1 MISIIVPIY
10 NSSNFLDEC
19 LHSIYLQD
27 YKDFEVLCID
37 DGSIDNSAEIVLK
50 YTEFDKR
57 FKLFQQ
63 SNSGV
68 SIARNVGLMHARG
81 EYICF
86 VDSDDMIATNY
97 LSTLWNY
104 SKDGN
109 FVISSYTR
117 NIVGLGELK
126 NKVKSFNSFELIT
139 KILEELIIHPNLWSM
154 IFKTEIIR
162 KYDINFYPGC
172 VRNEDTEFYIKYLV
186 HEKNDIIL
194 IDYKGYFYRDN
205 PNSAMHITNRNAFTS
220 FQASE
225 RIEKYLTEHGLLMN
239 YNKFLFASIQA
250 YTVRL
255 ARERNVKLYDELHE
269 LYDVPLI
276 MRSLIRHP
284 RFLRS
289 IVALVYLLLGK
300 KVFYKMLSI
309 TGI

>member
-1 MISIIVPIY
+1 MK
-10 NSSNFLDEC
+10 EGC
-19 LHSIYLQD
+19 
-27 YKDFEVLCID
+27 VLKKFI
-37 DGSIDNSAEIVLK
+37 ALLLTAIVLLSSCSNEKAETKSGFYMDTVCEITLYGNDSK
-50 YTEFDKR
+50 YFDDV
-57 FKLFQQ
+57 F
-63 SNSGV
+63 
-68 SIARNVGLMHARG
+68 
-81 EYICF
+81 
-86 VDSDDMIATNY
+86 
-97 LSTLWNY
+97 
-104 SKDGN
+104 
-109 FVISSYTR
+109 
-117 NIVGLGELK
+117 
-126 NKVKSFNSFELIT
+126 
-139 KILEELIIHPNLWSM
+139 
-154 IFKTEIIR
+154 EIIR